1 LSDPQ
6 VLIVGAGPV
15 GLTAALALQSLGVG
29 CRIIEKNAQ
38 RVTESRAL
46 GIQARTLEMFERVGM
61 AERLLAAGIIGNA
74 VRIFLDGE
82 EKVRVGF
89 EQLDTPYPCLLVL
102 AQSETERLL
111 GEEFHERGGQVE
123 RLVEL
128 TAIVQDE
135 SGVTCTLR
143 HVDGRQETCR
153 ADYVL
158 ACDGAHSTVRKQV
171 GLAFAGEPLPG
182 TFVLADV
189 LLDCDWPRDEGRVYA
204 GKRGFLFNL
213 PVGAKHWRV
222 IAPLPPDEYP
232 APPEI
237 SLSLVQQLCDER
249 GPPGLRPHDPAWLS
263 VFHISSR
270 IVERF
275 RVGRVFL
282 AGDAAHIHSPAGGQG
297 MNTGMQEVFNLAWK
311 LAMRLRGQA
320 SDALL
325 ETYDAERRPHAQS
338 LLLTTHRA
346 TQVMMSTSSAASW
359 LKQSVL
365 AVAGTFDLLP
375 EKIAG
380 QISDLKINY
389 RHGPLS
395 AEESIDLGK
404 WLQAYL
410 GSQQPGPQSRLAF
423 SLGPHAGD
431 RAPDAEGLSRTPGE
445 HHRLFDC
452 CGNNLR
458 HQVLIFAGESTTH
471 ARLAQLDQTVRDLNA
486 RDPQLLQAALIRC
499 GLGQADD
506 QTLFDTQRLAHARY
520 GARYECLYLIRPDG
534 HIAFRSQPVDLAA
547 LDRYWARAYGS

>member
-1 LSDPQ
+1 
-6 VLIVGAGPV
+6 
-15 GLTAALALQSLGVG
+15 
-29 CRIIEKNAQ
+29 
-38 RVTESRAL
+38 
-46 GIQARTLEMFERVGM
+46 
-61 AERLLAAGIIGNA
+61 
-74 VRIFLDGE
+74 
-82 EKVRVGF
+82 KVRVGF

-111 GEEFHERGGQVE
+111 AEQLQQRGGQVE
-123 RLVEL
+123 RSIEL
-128 TAIVQDE
+128 TTLVQDD
-135 SGVTCTLR
+135 SGATCTLR
-143 HVDGRQETCR
+143 HADGSQETCR

-189 LLDCDWPRDEGRVYA
+189 QLDCDWPRDEGRVYA
-204 GKRGFLFNL
+204 GKRGFLFLL
-213 PVGAKHWRV
+213 PVGATHWRL
-222 IAPLPPDEYP
+222 IAPLAPAEYP

-237 SLSLVQQLCDER
+237 SLPLVQQLCEER

-282 AGDAAHIHSPAGGQG
+282 VGDAAHIHSPAGGQG
-297 MNTGMQEVFNLAWK
+297 MNTGMQEVFNIAWK

-320 SDALL
+320 PDALL
-325 ETYDAERRPHAQS
+325 DSYDAERRPHAQS

-375 EKIAG
+375 EKIVG

-389 RHGPLS
+389 RHSPLS

-410 GSQQPGPQSRLAF
+410 GSQQQPSPQARLAF
-423 SLGPHAGD
+423 SVGPHAGD
-431 RAPDAEGLSRTPGE
+431 RAPDAEGLSHTPGE
-445 HHRLFDC
+445 HRRLFRC
-452 CGNNLR
+452 WGEGLR
-458 HQVLIFAGESTTH
+458 HQALIFAGETTTH
-471 ARLAQLDQTVRDLNA
+471 ARLAQLQQIVRDLNA
-486 RDPQLLQAALIRC
+486 REPQLLQATLLRC

-506 QTLFDTQRLAHARY
+506 QTLFDTQRQAHTRY

-534 HIAFRSQPVDLAA
+534 HIAFRTQPADLPA
-547 LDRYWARAYGS
+547 LDRYWARVYGA